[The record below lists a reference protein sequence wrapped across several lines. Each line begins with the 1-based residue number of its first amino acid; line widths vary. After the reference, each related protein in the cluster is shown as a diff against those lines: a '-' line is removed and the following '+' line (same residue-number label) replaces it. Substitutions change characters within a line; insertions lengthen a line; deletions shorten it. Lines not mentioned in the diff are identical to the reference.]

1 MNTLEKSQVFLAGTV
16 LARRGGIRHSGPG
29 RRPCDRHALDVS
41 ADRSYRMRRL
51 VSVRRR
57 FVHARPDCRQQRY
70 HRRKQQKAAACAEPS
85 RDASAKD
92 RCAGAINRVCTGSPL
107 TRSSIEESVAKNQMP
122 AKYGHLVFYASAA
135 LEAHDVAS
143 EYLLA
148 RSFRRVLRCQR
159 LFGVV
164 GFGLGRDGRK
174 RFSDARAVRVV
185 FRKAPPERA
194 VAELLAGRN
203 FLRKVQRLALS
214 RKEAACVVLLGRV

>member
-1 MNTLEKSQVFLAGTV
+1 MNTLDKRSRFLRRRCSGS
-16 LARRGGIRHSGPG
+16 ARRHI
-29 RRPCDRHALDVS
+29 
-41 ADRSYRMRRL
+41 
-51 VSVRRR
+51 SVGRR

-92 RCAGAINRVCTGSPL
+92 RCAGAITRVCTGSPL

-135 LEAHDVAS
+135 LQAHDVAS

-148 RSFRRVLRCQR
+148 RNFRCVLRRQR

-174 RFSDARAVRVV
+174 RLSDAHALRVM
-185 FRKAPPERA
+185 FRKEPPERA
-194 VAELLAGRN
+194 VAELLVGGN
-203 FLRKVQRLALS
+203 FLREPQRFTLCQ
-214 RKEAACVVLLGRV
+214 KKAACVVLLAWA

>member
-57 FVHARPDCRQQRY
+57 FVHARPDCRQQR
-70 HRRKQQKAAACAEPS
+70 KAAACAEPS

-92 RCAGAINRVCTGSPL
+92 RCAGAITRVCTGSPL

-122 AKYGHLVFYASAA
+122 AKYGHLDFLCVSRARSAR
-135 LEAHDVAS
+135 
-143 EYLLA
+143 
-148 RSFRRVLRCQR
+148 RSFRVP
-159 LFGVV
+159 
-164 GFGLGRDGRK
+164 
-174 RFSDARAVRVV
+174 ARTE
-185 FRKAPPERA
+185 FPPRS
-194 VAELLAGRN
+194 
-203 FLRKVQRLALS
+203 ALS
-214 RKEAACVVLLGRV
+214 AAFWGSGFWARTRWQEAFFRCSRRARRFP